1 MADAFA
7 DWTRRL
13 CASDDRALDELM
25 RFIHPALLRYA
36 TRLVGERDAAY
47 DILQETFVKIWQV
60 RNTLDPGRSLKAL
73 LYRIVYTRA
82 LNHNRMKKRAKEEDL
97 AMVRSEGLRRPT
109 VEEEM
114 DAHQLG
120 VCMNQW
126 IDELPTRRQ
135 EAFRLSR
142 FEGLSH
148 QEIAMVMELSKQTV
162 TKHIMLALQHLRDR
176 LNTYQASGQRS

>member
-13 CASDDRALDELM
+13 SASDNGALDELM
-25 RFIHPALLRYA
+25 RFIHPALLGYA
-36 TRLVGERDAAY
+36 TRLVGDRDAAY
-47 DILQETFVKIWQV
+47 DILQEAFVKIWQV
-60 RNTLDPGRSLKAL
+60 RSTLDPGRSLKAL

-97 AMVRSEGLRRPT
+97 AMVRGEGLRQPS

-114 DAHQLG
+114 DAHRLG
-120 VCMNQW
+120 VHMNQW
-126 IDELPTRRQ
+126 IDELPPRRQ

-148 QEIAMVMELSKQTV
+148 QEIAMVMELSAQTV

-176 LNTYQASGQRS
+176 LNTYQASGQRL